1 MPADTMSRTRWKA
14 KLQAASAL
22 TKVTLLLFSPHKYWI
37 VDGKTLTFKATGGN
51 KVNRCQ
57 YFRPNVQRLKA
68 IRKSIEFEDSIKLT
82 FITGQVRNAAS
93 KKRTDFPLWGFYIA
107 TANVC
112 SWCNYSIGHG
122 WDFAMKALT
131 LFFQTSIS
139 KWMVSFG
146 WRIKWIESQSAK
158 SIERKND
165 TSFLLFRSTCVNGKM
180 FAIAYNTNDR
190 FNAHNVFA
198 APLTFWNSLWKI
210 SLCRGKIA
218 LELVFSTHF
227 E

>member
-1 MPADTMSRTRWKA
+1 MANHRFICIRRMPADTMSRTRWKA

-122 WDFAMKALT
+122 WDLAMKA
-131 LFFQTSIS
+131 F
-139 KWMVSFG
+139 
-146 WRIKWIESQSAK
+146 
-158 SIERKND
+158 
-165 TSFLLFRSTCVNGKM
+165 
-180 FAIAYNTNDR
+180 
-190 FNAHNVFA
+190 
-198 APLTFWNSLWKI
+198 FWNFNFKMDGFIWLAYQVNRI
-210 SLCRGKIA
+210 S
-218 LELVFSTHF
+218 VS
-227 E
+227 